1 MKIDFSRRLMQLTVR
16 HDINNTADLIKKLSD
31 EEFKASDD
39 GQELIDILDHIL
51 DNSEYPRYYVDK

>member
-39 GQELIDILDHIL
+39 VDILPGL
-51 DNSEYPRYYVDK
+51 KA

>member
-39 GQELIDILDHIL
+39 VDILPGLKAGDSYGAQLRH
-51 DNSEYPRYYVDK
+51 

>member
-1 MKIDFSRRLMQLTVR
+1 MKVDFSAQLMHLTVR

-39 GQELIDILDHIL
+39 GQQLIYILDHIL
-51 DNSEYPRYYVDK
+51 DNSEYPRYQKS